1 LPASAGRPLP
11 ARCHPMPTSSHFVLQ
26 MPTYHQTEADLLNL
40 VAAALSGWVAGPSLI
55 IPLVAVVGCSAIVF
69 WSLISTF
76 ICQIWAAKM
85 TGVDAGVDD
94 YIPSTISRLFCG
106 FFGGMPAI
114 LGSGYI
120 IDMFFLHRRGKSF
133 AVSERLSSSPSS
145 VAARWAASSPR
156 PGRGIMS
163 SGGPWAPSARPS
175 SPSSSLSRIPATFA
189 TIRPP
194 GWASSARRCSA
205 TGSTTRSRSGWP
217 TAAGAHGTPST
228 GSRVLSYIQ

>member
-1 LPASAGRPLP
+1 MSGSGLGSIKSSPKVLTSTSTTKFAKVSQQNTDGKVVVLIPHPAADGEDPLNWP
-11 ARCHPMPTSSHFVLQ
+11 LHKKILVFACIGWAAFACQ
-26 MPTYHQTEADLLNL
+26 MSPNANQLTFS
-40 VAAALSGWVAGPSLI
+40 AALSGWVAGPSLI

-145 VAARWAASSPR
+145 TRPWDYVFRWTLGPIGAAIIAVFLFVEDT
-156 PGRGIMS
+156 GY
-163 SGGPWAPSARPS
+163 
-175 SPSSSLSRIPATFA
+175 
-189 TIRPP
+189 IRDD
-194 GWASSARRCSA
+194 
-205 TGSTTRSRSGWP
+205 
-217 TAAGAHGTPST
+217 
-228 GSRVLSYIQ
+228 